1 MPKAAVIIAVYN
13 RMDFLRLVFAGLEK
27 QTEQDFEVLIADDGS
42 GSAFVSALKA
52 IAQQSPLCIRHF
64 WHEDAGFRKNRI
76 LNEVVRQSKSEYL
89 IFLDGDCIPHP
100 EFVREHLLAAEAN
113 TCLAGRRVDLSA
125 RLTNLLTPEK
135 IRTGYLQKPATVS
148 AMLGDFLQRKST
160 FFMYGIYTRHVFLRR
175 FFNRK
180 DRGLLGANFSLH
192 KATLQAINGFDER
205 YTAPT
210 FGEDSDIELR
220 LRLAGTRIKSVL
232 NMAVVYHCNHK
243 LLSRENNSYELY
255 LNAVKE
261 ARPFT
266 PYGLLQD
273 PPAAAE

>member
-1 MPKAAVIIAVYN
+1 MPKASVIIAVYN
-13 RMDFLRLVFAGLEK
+13 RMDFLRLVLAGLEL
-27 QTEQDFEVLIADDGS
+27 QTEKDFEVLIADDGS
-42 GSAFVSALKA
+42 GADFVENLREISGK
-52 IAQQSPLCIRHF
+52 SPLCIRHF
-64 WHEDAGFRKNRI
+64 WHEDIGFRKNRI
-76 LNEVVRQSKSEYL
+76 LNEVVRQSHSDYL

-100 EFVREHLLAAEAN
+100 EFVREHLLAAAEN

-125 RLTNLLTPEK
+125 RITQLLTPEK
-135 IRTGYLQKPATVS
+135 IASGYLQKSATIS
-148 AMLGDFLQRKST
+148 AMLLDFMKRKST
-160 FFMYGIYTRHVFLRR
+160 FFMYGVYTRSTALRR

-180 DRGLLGANFSLH
+180 ERGILGANFSLP
-192 KATLQAINGFDER
+192 KATLQNINGFDER

-220 LRLAGTRIKSVL
+220 LRLAGTQIKSVL

-266 PYGLLQD
+266 PYGLKQGA
-273 PPAAAE
+273 PPEE

>member
-1 MPKAAVIIAVYN
+1 MPKASVVIAVYN
-13 RMDFLRLVFAGLEK
+13 RMDFLRLVFAGLEM
-27 QTEQDFEVLIADDGS
+27 QTEKDFEILIADDGS
-42 GSAFVSALKA
+42 GSEFVDALREIMKS
-52 IAQQSPLCIRHF
+52 SPLRIRHC

-76 LNEVVRQSKSEYL
+76 LNEVVRQSESGYL

-100 EFVREHLLAAEAN
+100 EFVREHLLAAREN

-125 RLTNLLTPEK
+125 RITLLLTPEK
-135 IRTGYLQKPATVS
+135 IRSGYLQKPATIS
-148 AMLGDFLQRKST
+148 AMLADFMQRRST
-160 FFMYGIYTRHVFLRR
+160 FFMYGIYTQNPLLRR

-180 DRGLLGANFSLH
+180 DRGLLGANFSLP
-192 KATLQAINGFDER
+192 KDTLQNINGFDER

-266 PYGLLQD
+266 PYGLKQTL
-273 PPAAAE
+273 PPETC